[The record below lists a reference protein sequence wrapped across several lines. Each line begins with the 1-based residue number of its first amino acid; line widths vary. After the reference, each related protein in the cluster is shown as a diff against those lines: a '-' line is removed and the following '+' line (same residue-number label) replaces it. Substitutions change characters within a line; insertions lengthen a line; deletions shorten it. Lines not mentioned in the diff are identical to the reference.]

1 MILTGRIDRM
11 DLYNDGGTMLI
22 KIIDYKTGDRNL
34 DMTEVYHGLQLQLV
48 VYMNAALEAARS
60 EGVHAEPAGIFYYKL
75 QDPIVSVDEGDTE
88 EDVRTRVLKEM
99 KGSGVVSSD
108 EEILLHLDRT
118 LGPGV
123 SSYVIPVSIT
133 KKNEVSKNSKTADPE
148 EFRAIS
154 EYVDCK
160 IRRIG
165 GEIMDGKA
173 DIDPYRYG
181 TRNACDYCPYRGICG
196 FDTKIEGYGFR
207 EITSMKRDEAIGKM
221 REETGKEEENR

>member
-11 DLYNDGGTMLI
+11 DLCTDGGTMLI
-22 KIIDYKTGDRNL
+22 KIIDYKTGDQNL

-48 VYMNAALEAARS
+48 VYLNAALEAARS

-75 QDPIVSVDEGDTE
+75 QDPIATAGEGDTE

-133 KKNEVSKNSKTADPE
+133 KKNELSKNSKTAAPE

-154 EYVDCK
+154 EFVDCK

-173 DIDPYRYG
+173 EIDPYRYG